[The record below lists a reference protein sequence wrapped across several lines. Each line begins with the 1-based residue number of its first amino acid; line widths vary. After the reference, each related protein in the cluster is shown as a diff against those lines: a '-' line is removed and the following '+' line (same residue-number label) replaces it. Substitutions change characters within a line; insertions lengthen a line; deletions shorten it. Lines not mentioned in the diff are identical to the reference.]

1 MTNVAHMEKK
11 REREKINQELGK
23 YFFTTLLVKDPS
35 SLSTNTV
42 KDHLPCLDLTL
53 IITQFKLLAI
63 NTLALTEDTVPKKKS
78 PFEIKSC
85 CACALHL
92 PTPCPL
98 VALVTEKEGAHGQRE
113 GEVPGLLFT

>member
-1 MTNVAHMEKK
+1 MSGLDTDYNTIQIA
-11 REREKINQELGK
+11 RYK
-23 YFFTTLLVKDPS
+23 YS
-35 SLSTNTV
+35 SS
-42 KDHLPCLDLTL
+42 DRRHC
-53 IITQFKLLAI
+53 TQ
-63 NTLALTEDTVPKKKS
+63 KKKS
-78 PFEIKSC
+78 PFEIKSY

>member
-1 MTNVAHMEKK
+1 MLHILK
-11 REREKINQELGK
+11 REKINQEWGK

-35 SLSTNTV
+35 SSSTNTV
-42 KDHLPCLDLTL
+42 KDHLPMPELDTDYNT
-53 IITQFKLLAI
+53 IQSAGYKYSSSDRRHCTQ
-63 NTLALTEDTVPKKKS
+63 KKC
-78 PFEIKSC
+78 PFEIKSY

-98 VALVTEKEGAHGQRE
+98 VALVTGKEGAHGQRE

>member
-63 NTLALTEDTVPKKKS
+63 NTLALTEDTVPKKKV
-78 PFEIKSC
+78 
-85 CACALHL
+85 
-92 PTPCPL
+92 PL
-98 VALVTEKEGAHGQRE
+98 R
-113 GEVPGLLFT
+113 